1 MADWFDGFDAFIL
14 LWSGSGLAVL
24 LRSEADLVQRPH
36 ALKIGEMKTRAMKT
50 FMHTNR
56 VTCFCLV
63 LGLIALVAAG
73 QSGCTD
79 GPFYHMKK
87 ANPYFQKQW
96 KKDREL
102 GPIFVDR
109 LEELELLKGQLASMS
124 AGEQEQWAAQ
134 LAAIVQKD
142 PSSEMRA
149 RAVNTIA
156 KIQSDTAVTSLNFA
170 SRDEVEKVRMAACK
184 AWKLRG
190 DNAAREMLLSLAQA
204 DESTSV
210 RQAAVDGLSVFKED
224 GEVRTALTNLLSDRS
239 PAVQF
244 QVAQSLKSM
253 TGRDYGGDFDAWKRF
268 MAGEN
273 VPEPPPLSTAERVW
287 NALPSF

>member
-1 MADWFDGFDAFIL
+1 
-14 LWSGSGLAVL
+14 
-24 LRSEADLVQRPH
+24 
-36 ALKIGEMKTRAMKT
+36 MKTRATKY
-50 FMHTNR
+50 FMLTNR
-56 VTCFCLV
+56 QITVCFV
-63 LGLIALVAAG
+63 SGLIAVVTAG

-79 GPFYHMKK
+79 GPFYQMKK

-109 LEELELLKGQLASMS
+109 LEELELLKGQLYSMS
-124 AGEQEQWAAQ
+124 ASEQEQWTAQ

-149 RAVNTIA
+149 RAANTMA
-156 KIQSDTAVTSLNFA
+156 KIQSETAVTSLNFA
-170 SRDEVEKVRMAACK
+170 SRDEVEKVRLAACN
-184 AWKLRG
+184 AWKVRG
-190 DNAAREMLLSLAQA
+190 DSAARDMLLSLAQA

-210 RQAAVDGLSVFKED
+210 RQAAIDGLSVFKED
-224 GEVRTALTNLLSDRS
+224 GEVRAALTSLLSDRS
-239 PAVQF
+239 PAVQY

-253 TGRDYGGDFDAWKRF
+253 TGRDYGGDFEAWKRF